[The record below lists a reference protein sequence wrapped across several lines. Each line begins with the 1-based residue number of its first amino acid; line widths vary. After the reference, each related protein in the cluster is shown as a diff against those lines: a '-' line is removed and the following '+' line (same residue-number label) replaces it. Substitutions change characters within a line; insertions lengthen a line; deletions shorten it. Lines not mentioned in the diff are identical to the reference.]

1 MVKSRMGV
9 LTEREKTDVTDADV
23 ALGWKLQ
30 PAAGIIEDEKEKE
43 SWRGVGESE
52 IQPGDHWN

>member
-9 LTEREKTDVTDADV
+9 LTGREKTDV